1 MATPSYDALSL
12 AQALIR
18 HASVTPEDK
27 GVLPYLAN
35 LLEGLG
41 FTCHLLEFTE
51 AGTAPVL
58 NLYAR
63 WGTEGRNLCFAGHT
77 DVVPP
82 GDIAA
87 WSVPPFAA
95 EVKNGV
101 LYGRGAEDMKGAIA
115 AWVAAVA
122 ELVSD
127 GGVKGSLSF
136 LITNDEEGPAI
147 NGTRKVLA
155 WLKERGERLDACLV
169 GEPTNPE
176 VLGEMVKI
184 GRRGSMN
191 SILTVQGVQGHV
203 AYPHLAQNP
212 VTLLLNILQKLKAEP
227 LDAGT
232 DFFPPSNLEIISIDV
247 GNPSTNV
254 IPARAEARWNIRFN
268 DRHTP
273 EALRGWLHECC
284 QQVTPNY
291 SLEIKVTGDAFL
303 TPPGELSALLTDAIR
318 QETGREPV
326 LSTTGG
332 TSDARFIKDVCPVI
346 EFGTTGLTAH
356 KVDECVKVA
365 DIQQLAKIYK
375 RFIQGFFA

>member
-1 MATPSYDALSL
+1 
-12 AQALIR
+12 
-18 HASVTPEDK
+18 
-27 GVLPYLAN
+27 
-35 LLEGLG
+35 
-41 FTCHLLEFTE
+41 
-51 AGTAPVL
+51 
-58 NLYAR
+58 
-63 WGTEGRNLCFAGHT
+63 
-77 DVVPP
+77 
-82 GDIAA
+82 
-87 WSVPPFAA
+87 
-95 EVKNGV
+95 
-101 LYGRGAEDMKGAIA
+101 MKGAIA